1 MKEEGMQE
9 LIDCFKKYKYV
20 KDMEKEFPEL
30 FKKDINTVQDMI
42 DNKFYDKELVV
53 ELESKYSIEIA
64 FFVNLERE
72 NNIILDENFEDAG
85 LQVLM
90 NLRYRLYRIG
100 VYRILKEKGKEVTKE
115 IIRGNYKDLLE
126 LLK

>member
-20 KDMEKEFPEL
+20 KDMEDII
-30 FKKDINTVQDMI
+30 KDINTVQDMI

>member
-9 LIDCFKKYKYV
+9 LLEIFKNNKQV
-20 KDMEKEFPEL
+20 KDIEYILE
-30 FKKDINTVQDMI
+30 DINTVQDLI
-42 DNKFYDKELVV
+42 DNKFYDKELVK
-53 ELESKYSIEIA
+53 EIESRYSIEIT

-72 NNIILDENFEDAG
+72 NDIILNENCEDAG

-100 VYRILKEKGKEVTKE
+100 VYKIMKERGKEITKD
-115 IIRGNYKDLLE
+115 IIKGNYKDLIEMLN
-126 LLK
+126 

>member
-20 KDMEKEFPEL
+20 KDMEDII
-30 FKKDINTVQDMI
+30 KDINTVQDMI
-42 DNKFYDKELVV
+42 ENKYYDKELVV

>member
-9 LIDCFKKYKYV
+9 LLEIFKNNKQV
-20 KDMEKEFPEL
+20 KDIEYILE
-30 FKKDINTVQDMI
+30 DINTVQDLI
-42 DNKFYDKELVV
+42 DNKFYDKELVK
-53 ELESKYSIEIA
+53 EIESRYSIEIT

-72 NNIILDENFEDAG
+72 NDIILNENCEDAG

-100 VYRILKEKGKEVTKE
+100 VYKIMKERGKEITKD
-115 IIRGNYKDLLE
+115 IIKGNYKDLIE
-126 LLK
+126 MLK

>member
-1 MKEEGMQE
+1 MREEGMQE
-9 LIDCFKKYKYV
+9 LLEIFKNHKYA
-20 KDMEKEFPEL
+20 KDMKEILEDL
-30 FKKDINTVQDMI
+30 NTVQDMI
-42 DNKFYDKELVV
+42 DNKFYNKDMVI

-72 NNIILDENFEDAG
+72 NGIILDEKCKDAE

-100 VYRILKEKGKEVTKE
+100 VYRILKEKGKEINKE
-115 IIRGNYKDLLE
+115 IIKGNYNDLIE
-126 LLK
+126 LVK

>member
-9 LIDCFKKYKYV
+9 LLVIFKNHKYV
-20 KDMEKEFPEL
+20 KDIEEIL
-30 FKKDINTVQDMI
+30 KDINTLQDMI
-42 DNKFYDKELVV
+42 EHKFYDKDLVI
-53 ELESKYSIEIA
+53 ELESKYSIEIS

-72 NNIILDENFEDAG
+72 NDIIFDENCEDAG

-100 VYRILKEKGKEVTKE
+100 VYKILKEKGKEITKE
-115 IIRGNYKDLLE
+115 IINGNYKDLVE
-126 LLK
+126 MVK

>member
-1 MKEEGMQE
+1 MREEGMQE
-9 LIDCFKKYKYV
+9 LLDIFKNHMYV
-20 KDMEKEFPEL
+20 KDMKDIVE
-30 FKKDINTVQDMI
+30 DINTVQDLI
-42 DNKFYDKELVV
+42 EHKFYDKELVV

-72 NNIILDENFEDAG
+72 NDIILNDKIEDAG

-100 VYRILKEKGKEVTKE
+100 VYKIMKEKGKEITKE
-115 IIRGNYKDLLE
+115 IIKGNYKDLVE
-126 LLK
+126 MLK

>member
-9 LIDCFKKYKYV
+9 LLEIFKYNKQV
-20 KDMEKEFPEL
+20 KDIEYILE
-30 FKKDINTVQDMI
+30 DINTVQDLI
-42 DNKFYDKELVV
+42 DNKFYDKELVK
-53 ELESKYSIEIA
+53 EIESRYSIEIT

-72 NNIILDENFEDAG
+72 NDIILNENCEDAG

-100 VYRILKEKGKEVTKE
+100 VYKIMKERGKEITKD
-115 IIRGNYKDLLE
+115 IIKGNYKDLIE
-126 LLK
+126 MLK

>member
-9 LIDCFKKYKYV
+9 LIEIFKNHMYV
-20 KDMEKEFPEL
+20 KDMKDILE
-30 FKKDINTVQDMI
+30 DINTVQDLI
-42 DNKFYDKELVV
+42 EHKFYDKELVR
-53 ELESKYSIEIA
+53 ELESKYSIEIT

-72 NNIILDENFEDAG
+72 NDIILNENCEDAG

-100 VYRILKEKGKEVTKE
+100 VYKILKQKEKEITKE
-115 IIRGNYKDLLE
+115 IIKGDYKDLIE
-126 LLK
+126 MLK

>member
-1 MKEEGMQE
+1 MREEGMQE
-9 LIDCFKKYKYV
+9 LIEIFKSHKYA
-20 KDMEKEFPEL
+20 KDMKEIL
-30 FKKDINTVQDMI
+30 KDLNTVQDMI
-42 DNKFYDKELVV
+42 DNKFYDKDLII

-72 NNIILDENFEDAG
+72 NGIILDENCEDSG

-90 NLRYRLYRIG
+90 NFRYRLFRIG

-115 IIRGNYKDLLE
+115 IINGNYKDLLE
-126 LLK
+126 LVK

>member
-1 MKEEGMQE
+1 MREDGMQE
-9 LIDCFKKYKYV
+9 LLDTFKNHMYV
-20 KDMEKEFPEL
+20 KDMKDIVE
-30 FKKDINTVQDMI
+30 DINTVQDLI
-42 DNKFYDKELVV
+42 EHKFYDKELVI

-72 NNIILDENFEDAG
+72 NDIILNEKCEDAG

-100 VYRILKEKGKEVTKE
+100 AYKIMKEKGKEITKE
-115 IIRGNYKDLLE
+115 IIKGNYKDLVE
-126 LLK
+126 MLK

>member
-20 KDMEKEFPEL
+20 KDMEDII
-30 FKKDINTVQDMI
+30 KDINTVQDMI

-90 NLRYRLYRIG
+90 NLRYKLYRIG